1 MNQSTKTEAEIAPT
15 WQDALSRFLDFVV
28 LERGLAANTADGYG
42 RDLARYLMLLTDRGI
57 GRPKEVSSEDVSA
70 LLRSLGDVG
79 LEASSVARNLTAIRM
94 FHRFLVAEGL
104 ADEDPTEHLKPPK
117 LGRKLPRV
125 LNVEEVERLTLEPDV
140 STPLGLRDKAMLEML
155 YGAGLRVSE
164 LTGLER
170 THLLFELDVLRVV
183 GKGSRERVVPI
194 GREAKTSVTRYLK
207 EGRPQLERAGSGQSV
222 FLNQRGG
229 RITRMGVWKL
239 LRQHA
244 RSAGIEKDVSP
255 HILRHTFATHLLE
268 GGADLRAVQEMLGH
282 ADISTTQIYT
292 HVDREYLKEVHRTF
306 HPRA

>member
-42 RDLARYLMLLTDRGI
+42 RDLARHLMLLTDRGI
-57 GRPKEVSSEDVSA
+57 EDPKEVSSEDVSA

-94 FHRFLVAEGL
+94 FHRFLIAEGL

-170 THLLFELDVLRVV
+170 THLLFKLDVLRVV

-194 GREAKTSVTRYLK
+194 GREAKTWVTRYLK
-207 EGRPQLERAGSGQSV
+207 EGRPQLEQAGSGQSV

>member
-42 RDLARYLMLLTDRGI
+42 RDLARHLMLLTDRGI
-57 GRPKEVSSEDVSA
+57 EDPKEVSSEDVSA

-94 FHRFLVAEGL
+94 FHRFLIAEGL

-125 LNVEEVERLTLEPDV
+125 LNVEEVERLTLEPDI

-170 THLLFELDVLRVV
+170 THLLFKLDVLRVV

-194 GREAKTSVTRYLK
+194 GREAKTWVTRYLK
-207 EGRPQLERAGSGQSV
+207 EGRPQLEQAGSGQSV

>member
-1 MNQSTKTEAEIAPT
+1 MNQSTKTEAEIPPT

-57 GRPKEVSSEDVSA
+57 EDPKEVSSEDVSA